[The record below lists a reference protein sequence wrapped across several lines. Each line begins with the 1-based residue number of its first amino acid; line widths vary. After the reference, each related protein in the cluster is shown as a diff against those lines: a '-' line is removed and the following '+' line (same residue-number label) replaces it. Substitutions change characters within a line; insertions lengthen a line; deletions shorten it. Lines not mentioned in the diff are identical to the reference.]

1 MYTNCVV
8 VYHHM
13 YDITSG
19 SDFLHIKFSTKFFCI
34 HLSLSKTKFCVHV
47 VVTEIGLCY
56 SDTELIDESYSLY
69 GVKLPVP
76 RGQFPAPAIPSY
88 DSTRSVWE

>member
-1 MYTNCVV
+1 METFNLNY
-8 VYHHM
+8 
-13 YDITSG
+13 
-19 SDFLHIKFSTKFFCI
+19 F
-34 HLSLSKTKFCVHV
+34 LSLSKDKIVYACLTYQVTK
-47 VVTEIGLCY
+47 IGLCY

-88 DSTRSVWE
+88 DSTRSGFGIYYTNFCM